1 MGGRLDDLLR
11 TRQRA
16 LTDKRMGAADDARDE
31 LRSLGVVVRD
41 RDHKQQYREIP
52 RP

>member
-1 MGGRLDDLLR
+1 
-11 TRQRA
+11 
-16 LTDKRMGAADDARDE
+16 MGAADDTRDE

-52 RP
+52 HP